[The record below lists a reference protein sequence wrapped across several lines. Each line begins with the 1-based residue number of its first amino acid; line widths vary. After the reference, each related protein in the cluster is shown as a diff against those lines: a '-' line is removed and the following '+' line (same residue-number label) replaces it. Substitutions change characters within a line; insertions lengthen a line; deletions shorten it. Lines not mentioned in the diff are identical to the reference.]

1 MKEKSKNL
9 IVIIGNGFDLAHGL
23 KTSYNDFA
31 YYYLNEIIVD
41 ELLNLDKKIGS
52 PIIRTSFT
60 KKLHEIS
67 KVPSLSHSKLKEESD
82 EKKIELIISFIINQ
96 DKKSLKNILLDEN
109 FHLLKRIIYNS
120 FLCNLYNNKYDNWF
134 DIEQAYYDELLNI
147 FHDKDGYNEKNDSPF
162 VERIDALNLD
172 LQEIK
177 EALKKYLNDKIE
189 PTPDRNIHYCLSQHI
204 TDRQNISFINFN
216 YTNTIKC
223 YKNLEYDT
231 DLILNPTIKNIH
243 IHNSLSEDIIF
254 GYGDDTDEM
263 YQQMKVTKNNNFLKY
278 FKTFDYLK
286 SKNYRK
292 VLNQLATFDKYDV
305 LVIGH
310 SLGGTDKT
318 ILKTILDD
326 DSCQNIELL
335 KRSDFD
341 TDERYKE
348 LNLLEKEQLKED
360 NLFEL
365 YANLARIFDSEASL
379 REKVIPFEWS
389 INFPV
394 MANYDYTKIQKRE
407 KELFIKKEKST
418 LIEPGTEFY

>member
-31 YYYLNEIIVD
+31 NYYLEEVIVNEITKNIDKSTIINNNFKKKIKEVTFLK
-41 ELLNLDKKIGS
+41 ENPSMESFQKKLSINLIKDKKDTELQIF
-52 PIIRTSFT
+52 IKILIT
-60 KKLHEIS
+60 KKNQEI
-67 KVPSLSHSKLKEESD
+67 
-82 EKKIELIISFIINQ
+82 
-96 DKKSLKNILLDEN
+96 KKSINDKLYLLQNILT
-109 FHLLKRIIYNS
+109 NS
-120 FLCNLYNNKYDNWF
+120 FLAKLYSNSFENWF

-147 FHDKDGYNEKNDSPF
+147 FHDKYNDEDQPLF

-172 LQEIK
+172 FQEIK
-177 EALKKYLNDKIE
+177 EALKKYLKDKIK
-189 PTPDRNIHYCLSQHI
+189 PTHNGSVNYYFENHFIDRENV
-204 TDRQNISFINFN
+204 SFINFN
-216 YTNTIKC
+216 YTNTINC
-223 YKNLEYDT
+223 YRHSVNLN
-231 DLILNPTIKNIH
+231 LNKNIH

-263 YQQMKVTKNNNFLKY
+263 YQKMKASKNNNFLKY

-292 VLNQLATFDKYDV
+292 VLNQLAIFDKYDV

-318 ILKTILDD
+318 ILKTILDTN
-326 DSCQNIELL
+326 SCENIELL

-341 TDERYKE
+341 TDERYEE
-348 LNLLEKEQLKED
+348 LNLLEKEQLKAD

-394 MANYDYTKIQKRE
+394 MANYDYDKIQKRE
-407 KELFIKKEKST
+407 KELFLKKSNPVT
-418 LIEPGTEFY
+418 YYPMS

>member
-31 YYYLNEIIVD
+31 NYYLEEIIVN
-41 ELLNLDKKIGS
+41 ELLNLDSNTSKSNGIIIDSFLNHFKK
-52 PIIRTSFT
+52 FT
-60 KKLHEIS
+60 FKYDKIS
-67 KVPSLSHSKLKEESD
+67 EVNNKTHQTNDKINFVVSCIQHKTKSKSILLEKLKES
-82 EKKIELIISFIINQ
+82 ELII
-96 DKKSLKNILLDEN
+96 LRYVLEN
-109 FHLLKRIIYNS
+109 KFLVKLYENS
-120 FLCNLYNNKYDNWF
+120 YSNWF
-134 DIEQAYYDELLNI
+134 DIEQAYYEELEKIYNSPKENHNDKLKILN
-147 FHDKDGYNEKNDSPF
+147 DN
-162 VERIDALNLD
+162 

-177 EALKKYLNDKIE
+177 EALKKYLNDKIK
-189 PTPDRNIHYCLSQHI
+189 PTHNGDVNYSFENHFIDRENV
-204 TDRQNISFINFN
+204 SFINFN
-216 YTNTIKC
+216 YTNTINC
-223 YKNLEYDT
+223 YRYSVNLN
-231 DLILNPTIKNIH
+231 LNKNIH

-263 YQQMKVTKNNNFLKY
+263 YQKMKASKNNSFLKY

-292 VLNQLATFDKYDV
+292 VLNQLAIFDKYDV

-394 MANYDYTKIQKRE
+394 MANYDYTKIRERE
-407 KELFIKKEKST
+407 KELFIEKST
-418 LIEPGTEFY
+418 LIDPGVY

>member
-1 MKEKSKNL
+1 MKEKSRNL

-31 YYYLNEIIVD
+31 NYYLEEIVINELF
-41 ELLNLDKKIGS
+41 ELQESSVS
-52 PIIRTSFT
+52 PIISENFIE
-60 KKLHEIS
+60 KLNNSIKYSHIS
-67 KVPSLSHSKLKEESD
+67 SISSEDSLENKLKFVISCIQKD
-82 EKKIELIISFIINQ
+82 DKNYLNKKREVLPLSEILSEI
-96 DKKSLKNILLDEN
+96 LKNTFLVKLYSD
-109 FHLLKRIIYNS
+109 S
-120 FLCNLYNNKYDNWF
+120 FENWF

-147 FHDKDGYNEKNDSPF
+147 FHDKYNDEDQPLF

-172 LQEIK
+172 FQEIK
-177 EALKKYLNDKIE
+177 EALKKYLKDKIK
-189 PTPDRNIHYCLSQHI
+189 PTRNTSVSNSFENHFIDRKNV
-204 TDRQNISFINFN
+204 SFINFN
-216 YTNTIKC
+216 YTNTIER
-223 YKNLEYDT
+223 YTNSSLGR
-231 DLILNPTIKNIH
+231 NNIH

-263 YQQMKVTKNNNFLKY
+263 YQKMKARKNNSFLKY

-292 VLNQLATFDKYDV
+292 VLNQLAVFEKYDV

-318 ILKTILDD
+318 ILKTILDT
-326 DSCQNIELL
+326 DSCENIELL
-335 KRSDFD
+335 KRSD
-341 TDERYKE
+341 
-348 LNLLEKEQLKED
+348 LETEQLKED

-407 KELFIKKEKST
+407 KELFIIKSNHIT
-418 LIEPGTEFY
+418 LKTRKRKTT

>member
-1 MKEKSKNL
+1 MKEKSRNL

-31 YYYLNEIIVD
+31 NYYLEEIILTKIFD
-41 ELLNLDKKIGS
+41 FENNKQFLNKELLIYLNQNIMTFSDLSTESTDDKFLNDVSYFIQQNKTDKVS
-52 PIIRTSFT
+52 PFLNSNNEYV
-60 KKLHEIS
+60 KLLIS
-67 KVPSLSHSKLKEESD
+67 NELLGKLYS
-82 EKKIELIISFIINQ
+82 
-96 DKKSLKNILLDEN
+96 
-109 FHLLKRIIYNS
+109 NS
-120 FLCNLYNNKYDNWF
+120 FENWF
-134 DIEQAYYDELLNI
+134 DIEQAYYEELKDIYTFPKENHNEELDILN
-147 FHDKDGYNEKNDSPF
+147 KN
-162 VERIDALNLD
+162 

-177 EALKKYLNDKIE
+177 ESLKKYLNDKIK

-263 YQQMKVTKNNNFLKY
+263 YQQMKATRNNNFLKY

-318 ILKTILDD
+318 ILKTILDT
-326 DSCQNIELL
+326 DSCENIELL

-341 TDERYKE
+341 TDERYEE
-348 LNLLEKEQLKED
+348 LNLLEKEQLKAE

-365 YANLARIFDSEASL
+365 YANLARIFDSEDSL

-407 KELFIKKEKST
+407 KELFIIKSNHIT
-418 LIEPGTEFY
+418 LKTRKRKTT

>member
-1 MKEKSKNL
+1 
-9 IVIIGNGFDLAHGL
+9 
-23 KTSYNDFA
+23 
-31 YYYLNEIIVD
+31 D
-41 ELLNLDKKIGS
+41 EDQPL
-52 PIIRTSFT
+52 
-60 KKLHEIS
+60 
-67 KVPSLSHSKLKEESD
+67 
-82 EKKIELIISFIINQ
+82 
-96 DKKSLKNILLDEN
+96 
-109 FHLLKRIIYNS
+109 
-120 FLCNLYNNKYDNWF
+120 
-134 DIEQAYYDELLNI
+134 
-147 FHDKDGYNEKNDSPF
+147 F

-172 LQEIK
+172 FQEIK
-177 EALKKYLNDKIE
+177 EALKKYLKDKIK
-189 PTPDRNIHYCLSQHI
+189 PTRNTSVSNSFENHFIDRKNV
-204 TDRQNISFINFN
+204 SFINFN
-216 YTNTIKC
+216 YTNTIER
-223 YKNLEYDT
+223 YTNSSLGR
-231 DLILNPTIKNIH
+231 NNIH

-263 YQQMKVTKNNNFLKY
+263 YQQMKASKNNNFLKY

-292 VLNQLATFDKYDV
+292 VLNQLATFKDGYDV

-341 TDERYKE
+341 TDERYEE
-348 LNLLEKEQLKED
+348 LNLVEKEQLKAD

-407 KELFIKKEKST
+407 KELFIIKSNHIT
-418 LIEPGTEFY
+418 LKTRKRKTT

>member
-1 MKEKSKNL
+1 MKEKSRNL

-31 YYYLNEIIVD
+31 NYYLNEVILTKIFD
-41 ELLNLDKKIGS
+41 FENNKQFLNKELLIYLNQNIMTFSDLLTESTDDKFLNNLAYLIQQNETNKVS
-52 PIIRTSFT
+52 PFLNSNNEYV
-60 KKLHEIS
+60 KLLIS
-67 KVPSLSHSKLKEESD
+67 NELLGKLYS
-82 EKKIELIISFIINQ
+82 
-96 DKKSLKNILLDEN
+96 
-109 FHLLKRIIYNS
+109 NS
-120 FLCNLYNNKYDNWF
+120 FENWF

-147 FHDKDGYNEKNDSPF
+147 FHDKYNDEDQPLF

-172 LQEIK
+172 FQEIK
-177 EALKKYLNDKIE
+177 EALKKYLKDKIK
-189 PTPDRNIHYCLSQHI
+189 PTRNTSVSNSFENHFIDRKNV
-204 TDRQNISFINFN
+204 SFINFN
-216 YTNTIKC
+216 YTNTIER
-223 YKNLEYDT
+223 YTNSSLGR
-231 DLILNPTIKNIH
+231 NNIH

-263 YQQMKVTKNNNFLKY
+263 YQKMKARKNNSFLKY

-292 VLNQLATFDKYDV
+292 VLNQLATFKDGYDV

-326 DSCQNIELL
+326 DSCENIELL

-341 TDERYKE
+341 TDERYEE
-348 LNLLEKEQLKED
+348 LNLVEKEQLKAD

-394 MANYDYTKIQKRE
+394 MANYDYTKIRERE
-407 KELFIKKEKST
+407 KELFIEKST
-418 LIEPGTEFY
+418 LIDPGVY

>member
-31 YYYLNEIIVD
+31 NYYLEEIIVD
-41 ELLNLDKKIGS
+41 ELLNLDSNTSKKHFLNGRFIHYVNANINEKDKVFS
-52 PIIRTSFT
+52 DLFT
-60 KKLHEIS
+60 DNDKL
-67 KVPSLSHSKLKEESD
+67 D
-82 EKKIELIISFIINQ
+82 WFN
-96 DKKSLKNILLDEN
+96 DLLDDISRQNKNEVLRCLN
-109 FHLLKRIIYNS
+109 LNNDFIEKLIPNKLLGKLYSNS
-120 FLCNLYNNKYDNWF
+120 FENWF

-147 FHDKDGYNEKNDSPF
+147 FHDKYNDEDQLLF

-172 LQEIK
+172 FQEIK
-177 EALKKYLNDKIE
+177 EALKKYLKDKIK
-189 PTPDRNIHYCLSQHI
+189 PTWNASVSNSFENNFIDRENV
-204 TDRQNISFINFN
+204 SFINFN
-216 YTNTIKC
+216 YTNTINC
-223 YKNLEYDT
+223 YRHSVNLN
-231 DLILNPTIKNIH
+231 LNKNIH

-263 YQQMKVTKNNNFLKY
+263 YQKMKASKNNSFLKY

-318 ILKTILDD
+318 ILKTILDTN
-326 DSCQNIELL
+326 SCENIELL

-341 TDERYKE
+341 TDERYEE
-348 LNLLEKEQLKED
+348 LNLLEKEQLKAD

-394 MANYDYTKIQKRE
+394 MANYDYDKIQKRE
-407 KELFIKKEKST
+407 KELFIIKSNHIT
-418 LIEPGTEFY
+418 LKTRKRKTT

>member
-1 MKEKSKNL
+1 MELYFFSDLSTESTDDKFLNNL
-9 IVIIGNGFDLAHGL
+9 
-23 KTSYNDFA
+23 A
-31 YYYLNEIIVD
+31 YLIQQNETNKVSTFLNSNNEYI
-41 ELLNLDKKIGS
+41 ELLISNELLG
-52 PIIRTSFT
+52 
-60 KKLHEIS
+60 KLYS
-67 KVPSLSHSKLKEESD
+67 
-82 EKKIELIISFIINQ
+82 
-96 DKKSLKNILLDEN
+96 
-109 FHLLKRIIYNS
+109 NS
-120 FLCNLYNNKYDNWF
+120 FENWF
-134 DIEQAYYDELLNI
+134 DIEQAYYEELKDIYASPKENHNDKLKILN
-147 FHDKDGYNEKNDSPF
+147 KN
-162 VERIDALNLD
+162 

-177 EALKKYLNDKIE
+177 EALKKYLKDKIE
-189 PTPDRNIHYCLSQHI
+189 PTPDRNIHYSLYQHI

-216 YTNTIKC
+216 YTNTINC
-223 YKNLEYDT
+223 YRHSVNLN
-231 DLILNPTIKNIH
+231 LNKNIH

-263 YQQMKVTKNNNFLKY
+263 YQKMKASKNNSFLKY

-341 TDERYKE
+341 TDERYEE
-348 LNLLEKEQLKED
+348 LNLVEKEQLKAD

-407 KELFIKKEKST
+407 KELFIIKSNHIT
-418 LIEPGTEFY
+418 LKTRKRKTT

>member
-1 MKEKSKNL
+1 MKEKSRNL

-31 YYYLNEIIVD
+31 NYYLEEVILNEITKNIDKSTIINNNFKKKIKEVTFLK
-41 ELLNLDKKIGS
+41 ENPSMESFQKKLSINLIKDKKDTELQIF
-52 PIIRTSFT
+52 IKILIT
-60 KKLHEIS
+60 KKNQEI
-67 KVPSLSHSKLKEESD
+67 
-82 EKKIELIISFIINQ
+82 
-96 DKKSLKNILLDEN
+96 KKSINDKLYLLQNILT
-109 FHLLKRIIYNS
+109 NS
-120 FLCNLYNNKYDNWF
+120 FLAKLYSNSFENWF

-147 FHDKDGYNEKNDSPF
+147 FHDKYNDEDQPLF

-172 LQEIK
+172 FQEIK
-177 EALKKYLNDKIE
+177 EALKKYLKDKIK
-189 PTPDRNIHYCLSQHI
+189 PTRNTSVSNSFENHFIDRKNV
-204 TDRQNISFINFN
+204 SFINFN
-216 YTNTIKC
+216 YTNTINC
-223 YKNLEYDT
+223 YRHSVNLN
-231 DLILNPTIKNIH
+231 LNKNIH

-263 YQQMKVTKNNNFLKY
+263 YQKMKASKNNSFLKY

-292 VLNQLATFDKYDV
+292 VLNQLAVFEKYDV

-318 ILKTILDD
+318 ILKTILDT
-326 DSCQNIELL
+326 DSCENIELL

-341 TDERYKE
+341 TDERYEE
-348 LNLLEKEQLKED
+348 LNLLEKEQLKAD

-407 KELFIKKEKST
+407 KELFIIKSNHIT
-418 LIEPGTEFY
+418 LKTRKRKTT

>member
-31 YYYLNEIIVD
+31 NYYLNEIILTKIFD
-41 ELLNLDKKIGS
+41 FENNKQFLNKELLIYLNQNIMTFSDLSTESTDDKFLNDVSYFIQQNKTDKVS
-52 PIIRTSFT
+52 PFLNSNNEYV
-60 KKLHEIS
+60 KLLIS
-67 KVPSLSHSKLKEESD
+67 NKLLGKLYS
-82 EKKIELIISFIINQ
+82 
-96 DKKSLKNILLDEN
+96 
-109 FHLLKRIIYNS
+109 NS
-120 FLCNLYNNKYDNWF
+120 FENWF
-134 DIEQAYYDELLNI
+134 DIEQAYYEELKDIYNSPKENHNDELKILN
-147 FHDKDGYNEKNDSPF
+147 NN
-162 VERIDALNLD
+162 

-177 EALKKYLNDKIE
+177 DALKKYLNDKIE
-189 PTPDRNIHYCLSQHI
+189 PTHNGSVNNSFESHFIDRENV
-204 TDRQNISFINFN
+204 SFINFN
-216 YTNTIKC
+216 YTNTIEN
-223 YKNLEYDT
+223 YTNSSLGR
-231 DLILNPTIKNIH
+231 NNIH

-263 YQQMKVTKNNNFLKY
+263 YQKMKASKNNSFLKY

-326 DSCQNIELL
+326 DSCENIELL

-348 LNLLEKEQLKED
+348 LNLPEKEQLKAD

-379 REKVIPFEWS
+379 RKKVIPFEWS

-394 MANYDYTKIQKRE
+394 MANYDYTKIRERE
-407 KELFIKKEKST
+407 KELFIEKST
-418 LIEPGTEFY
+418 LIDPEVY

>member
-23 KTSYNDFA
+23 KTSYNHFA
-31 YYYLNEIIVD
+31 YYYLEEIILTKIFD
-41 ELLNLDKKIGS
+41 FENNKQFLNKELLIYLNQNIMTFSDLSTESTDDKFLNDVSYFIQQNKTDKVS
-52 PIIRTSFT
+52 TFLNSNNEYV
-60 KKLHEIS
+60 KLLIS
-67 KVPSLSHSKLKEESD
+67 NKLLGKLYS
-82 EKKIELIISFIINQ
+82 
-96 DKKSLKNILLDEN
+96 
-109 FHLLKRIIYNS
+109 NS
-120 FLCNLYNNKYDNWF
+120 FENWF
-134 DIEQAYYDELLNI
+134 DIEQAYYEELKDIYNSPKENHNDELKTLN
-147 FHDKDGYNEKNDSPF
+147 N
-162 VERIDALNLD
+162 NLK
-172 LQEIK
+172 EIK
-177 EALKKYLNDKIE
+177 KALKKYLNDKIE

-263 YQQMKVTKNNNFLKY
+263 YQKMKASKNNSFLKY

-348 LNLLEKEQLKED
+348 LNLVEKEQLKAD

-394 MANYDYTKIQKRE
+394 MANYDYDKIQKRE

>member
-23 KTSYNDFA
+23 KTSYNHFA
-31 YYYLNEIIVD
+31 NYYLNEIILTKIFD
-41 ELLNLDKKIGS
+41 FENNKQFLNKELLIYLNQNIMTFSDLSTESTDDKFLNDVSYFIQQNKTDKVS
-52 PIIRTSFT
+52 PFLNSNNEYV
-60 KKLHEIS
+60 KLLIS
-67 KVPSLSHSKLKEESD
+67 NKLLGKLYS
-82 EKKIELIISFIINQ
+82 
-96 DKKSLKNILLDEN
+96 
-109 FHLLKRIIYNS
+109 NS
-120 FLCNLYNNKYDNWF
+120 FENWF
-134 DIEQAYYDELLNI
+134 DIEQAYYEELKDIYNSPKENHNDELKILN
-147 FHDKDGYNEKNDSPF
+147 NN
-162 VERIDALNLD
+162 

-189 PTPDRNIHYCLSQHI
+189 PTHNGSVNNSFESHFIDRENV
-204 TDRQNISFINFN
+204 SFINFN
-216 YTNTIKC
+216 YTNTINC
-223 YKNLEYDT
+223 YRHSVNLN
-231 DLILNPTIKNIH
+231 LNKNIH

-263 YQQMKVTKNNNFLKY
+263 YQKMKASKNNSFLKY

-326 DSCQNIELL
+326 DSCENIELL

-348 LNLLEKEQLKED
+348 LNLPEKEQLKAD

-379 REKVIPFEWS
+379 RKKVIPFEWS

-394 MANYDYTKIQKRE
+394 MANYDYTKIRERE
-407 KELFIKKEKST
+407 KELFIEKST
-418 LIEPGTEFY
+418 LIDPEVY

>member
-1 MKEKSKNL
+1 MKEKSRNL

-31 YYYLNEIIVD
+31 NYYLEEVILNEITKNIDKSTIINNNFKKKIKEVTFLK
-41 ELLNLDKKIGS
+41 ENPSMESFQKKLSINLIKDKKDTELQIF
-52 PIIRTSFT
+52 IKILIT
-60 KKLHEIS
+60 KKNQEI
-67 KVPSLSHSKLKEESD
+67 
-82 EKKIELIISFIINQ
+82 
-96 DKKSLKNILLDEN
+96 KKSINDKLYLLQNILT
-109 FHLLKRIIYNS
+109 NS
-120 FLCNLYNNKYDNWF
+120 FLAKLYSNSFENWF

-147 FHDKDGYNEKNDSPF
+147 FHDKYNDEDQPLF

-172 LQEIK
+172 FQEIK
-177 EALKKYLNDKIE
+177 EALKKYLKDKIK
-189 PTPDRNIHYCLSQHI
+189 PTRNTSVSNSFENHFIDRKNV
-204 TDRQNISFINFN
+204 SFINFN
-216 YTNTIKC
+216 YTNTIEN
-223 YKNLEYDT
+223 YTNSSLGR
-231 DLILNPTIKNIH
+231 NNIH

-263 YQQMKVTKNNNFLKY
+263 YQQMKASKNNNFLKY

-292 VLNQLATFDKYDV
+292 VLNQLATFKDGYDV

-318 ILKTILDD
+318 ILKTILDT
-326 DSCQNIELL
+326 DSCENIELL

-341 TDERYKE
+341 TDERYEE
-348 LNLLEKEQLKED
+348 LNLLEKEQLKAD

-407 KELFIKKEKST
+407 KELFIIKSNHIT
-418 LIEPGTEFY
+418 LKTRKRKTT

>member
-31 YYYLNEIIVD
+31 NYYLNEIILTKIFYFENNKQFLNK
-41 ELLNLDKKIGS
+41 ELLIYLNQNIMTFSDLSTESTDDKFLNDVSYFIQQNKTDKVS
-52 PIIRTSFT
+52 PFLNSNNEYV
-60 KKLHEIS
+60 KLLIS
-67 KVPSLSHSKLKEESD
+67 NKLLGKLYS
-82 EKKIELIISFIINQ
+82 
-96 DKKSLKNILLDEN
+96 
-109 FHLLKRIIYNS
+109 NS
-120 FLCNLYNNKYDNWF
+120 FENWF
-134 DIEQAYYDELLNI
+134 DIEQAYYEELKDIYNLPKVNHNHKLKILN
-147 FHDKDGYNEKNDSPF
+147 NN
-162 VERIDALNLD
+162 

-177 EALKKYLNDKIE
+177 EALKKYLNDKIK
-189 PTPDRNIHYCLSQHI
+189 PTWSGSVNNSFESHFIDRE
-204 TDRQNISFINFN
+204 NISFINFN
-216 YTNTIKC
+216 YTNTINC
-223 YKNLEYDT
+223 YR
-231 DLILNPTIKNIH
+231 DLANINFNIH
-243 IHNSLSEDIIF
+243 IHNSLSEDIVF

-263 YQQMKVTKNNNFLKY
+263 YQQMKASKNNDFLKY

-318 ILKTILDD
+318 ILKTILDTN
-326 DSCQNIELL
+326 SCENIELL

-348 LNLLEKEQLKED
+348 LNLLEKEQLKAD

-365 YANLARIFDSEASL
+365 YSNLARIFDSEASL

-389 INFPV
+389 INFPSITTD
-394 MANYDYTKIQKRE
+394 DYTTIYERE
-407 KELFIKKEKST
+407 KELFVKKPT
-418 LIEPGTEFY
+418 LIEPGVY

>member
-31 YYYLNEIIVD
+31 NYYLEEIILNEITKNIDKSTIINNNFKEKIKEVTFLK
-41 ELLNLDKKIGS
+41 ENPSVESFQKKLSINLIKDKKDTELQIF
-52 PIIRTSFT
+52 IKILIT
-60 KKLHEIS
+60 KKNQEI
-67 KVPSLSHSKLKEESD
+67 
-82 EKKIELIISFIINQ
+82 
-96 DKKSLKNILLDEN
+96 KKSINDKLYLLQNILT
-109 FHLLKRIIYNS
+109 NS
-120 FLCNLYNNKYDNWF
+120 FLAKLYSNSFENWF
-134 DIEQAYYDELLNI
+134 DIEQAYYEELKDIYNLPKENHNHELKILN
-147 FHDKDGYNEKNDSPF
+147 NN
-162 VERIDALNLD
+162 

-177 EALKKYLNDKIE
+177 DALKKYLNDKIE
-189 PTPDRNIHYCLSQHI
+189 PTHNGSVNNSFESHFIDRE
-204 TDRQNISFINFN
+204 NISFINFN
-216 YTNTIKC
+216 YTNTIEN
-223 YKNLEYDT
+223 YTNSSLGR
-231 DLILNPTIKNIH
+231 NNIH

-263 YQQMKVTKNNNFLKY
+263 YQKMKASKNNSFLKY

-318 ILKTILDD
+318 ILKTILDTN
-326 DSCQNIELL
+326 SCENIELL

-348 LNLLEKEQLKED
+348 LNLPEKEQLKAD

-379 REKVIPFEWS
+379 RKKVIPFEWS

-394 MANYDYTKIQKRE
+394 MANYDYDKIQKRE
-407 KELFIKKEKST
+407 KELFIIKSNHIT
-418 LIEPGTEFY
+418 LKTRKRKTT

>member
-31 YYYLNEIIVD
+31 NYYLEEIILNEITKNIDKSTIINNNFKKKIKEVTFLK
-41 ELLNLDKKIGS
+41 ENPSMESFQKKLSINLIKDKKDTELQIF
-52 PIIRTSFT
+52 IKILIT
-60 KKLHEIS
+60 KKNQEI
-67 KVPSLSHSKLKEESD
+67 
-82 EKKIELIISFIINQ
+82 
-96 DKKSLKNILLDEN
+96 KKSINDKLYLLQNILT
-109 FHLLKRIIYNS
+109 NS
-120 FLCNLYNNKYDNWF
+120 FLAKLYSNSFENWF

-147 FHDKDGYNEKNDSPF
+147 FHDKYNDEDQPLF

-172 LQEIK
+172 FQEIK
-177 EALKKYLNDKIE
+177 EALKKYLNDKIK
-189 PTPDRNIHYCLSQHI
+189 PTHNGAVDHSFENHFIDRE
-204 TDRQNISFINFN
+204 NISFINFN
-216 YTNTIKC
+216 YTNTINC
-223 YKNLEYDT
+223 YRHSVNLN
-231 DLILNPTIKNIH
+231 LNKNIH
-243 IHNSLSEDIIF
+243 IHNSLFEDIIF

-263 YQQMKVTKNNNFLKY
+263 YQKMKASKNNSFLKY

-292 VLNQLATFDKYDV
+292 VLNQLAAFKDGYDV

-348 LNLLEKEQLKED
+348 LNSLEKEQLKED

-365 YANLARIFDSEASL
+365 YANLARIFDSEDSL

-394 MANYDYTKIQKRE
+394 MANYDYDKIQKRE